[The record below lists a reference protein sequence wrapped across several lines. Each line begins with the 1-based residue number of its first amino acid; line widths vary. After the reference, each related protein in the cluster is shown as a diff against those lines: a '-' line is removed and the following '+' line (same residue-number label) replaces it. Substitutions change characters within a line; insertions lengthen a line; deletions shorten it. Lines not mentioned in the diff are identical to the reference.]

1 MNRSIAMNRWN
12 SSRSSSRHSLNA
24 GAPFFL
30 SPATTLA
37 ICVMVFGVLHAV
49 ATASAERVT
58 IDVLLGIN
66 ASLYIAAAVLAKFAL
81 HVRESMHC
89 FRLARYANNF
99 SMAGLYMTIAGTCCL
114 VLVAAFNA

>member
-1 MNRSIAMNRWN
+1 
-12 SSRSSSRHSLNA
+12 
-24 GAPFFL
+24 
-30 SPATTLA
+30 
-37 ICVMVFGVLHAV
+37 MVFGVLHAV